1 MLWKVVTLTDIM
13 FKQGMSLQAK
23 AVATTRHLVRSSG
36 GSPSSEFMEDGGIG
50 SWEAVLCWSNLDF
63 SDLTPNQEIDTWTV
77 GLNWYLNK
85 NIRVMFNYSKPEL
98 DDDNVDV
105 IATRFQLAF

>member
-1 MLWKVVTLTDIM
+1 MDTT
-13 FKQGMSLQAK
+13 FKHGMSLQAK

-50 SWEAVLCWSNLDF
+50 AWEAVLCWPNLDF

-85 NIRVMFNYSKPEL
+85 NIRVILNYSNAEL
-98 DDDNVDV
+98 NADNVDV